1 MLKYHKILS
10 EVIRPKTLSNP
21 KISASNKKTI
31 HVILEDFSHQ
41 MADLLSIEDYQ
52 ESSFIIISALDKI
65 AYLQHSYNIK
75 DKGFD
80 KLRLDFLSGL
90 GIILNQNLAPK
101 FRSEIDKLLL
111 SNVKKSYYLPAKNN
125 LICLMDDHNVFS
137 ESDKTKLLEELIS
150 KKTEDADQQNII
162 ITMIQVAVPFP
173 NLVNR
178 LLDNIGQDKIFL
190 ALSDLVKQRKFA
202 LVEFITEHE
211 EVKYMLHKTAI
222 SCMILHQKEE
232 YKALTEMLQ
241 SMTTNNTPILVMK
254 DIVEHLSYDY
264 LRQESQGLHAWIEEL
279 PFGMRCSVYAKARH
293 FEELVAALKE
303 NGEVEWLKVYDTLLI
318 EQGYRDLVLELYK
331 HCSTVY
337 LENHMGA
344 KAVEY
349 MSRINHRLISISEH
363 NMLTQ
368 IQESLYERFSQRMNT
383 Q

>member
-137 ESDKTKLLEELIS
+137 ESDKTELLEELIS

-254 DIVEHLSYDY
+254 DI
-264 LRQESQGLHAWIEEL
+264 
-279 PFGMRCSVYAKARH
+279 C
-293 FEELVAALKE
+293 
-303 NGEVEWLKVYDTLLI
+303 LL
-318 EQGYRDLVLELYK
+318 YTSPSPRDQR
-331 HCSTVY
+331 
-337 LENHMGA
+337 G
-344 KAVEY
+344 
-349 MSRINHRLISISEH
+349 SRMPSSA
-363 NMLTQ
+363 
-368 IQESLYERFSQRMNT
+368 
-383 Q
+383 